1 MDLGDHLG
9 LLHLEHG
16 SWLQLPRW
24 HLEVNI
30 YFRERE
36 RQHRERENRERE
48 RERTESKRGRAR
60 EREREREKCIGNYTL
75 KVLYTIPAP

>member
-16 SWLQLPRW
+16 SWLRLPRW

-36 RQHRERENRERE
+36 RDNRERERENRERERE

-60 EREREREKCIGNYTL
+60 ERGREMH
-75 KVLYTIPAP
+75 